1 MKKNYTLVAAAG
13 LAAAV
18 ALTGCSG
25 AGDGSDSGSVTLT
38 YWMTGTDD
46 DAKSMT
52 AAADLY
58 HKDNPDVTIKVQ
70 AVPWADAHAKILSA
84 ATSGSGPDLISGGM
98 SWGIEFGGKGG
109 MVDLSSYEIDDIK
122 KATPSGIWN
131 SIVDSKGKVY
141 AVPLDIATSAYLYRP
156 DLLQK
161 AGIAQPPATWDDL
174 LADIPKL
181 QATGVTYPFVE
192 NWGTFSVQ
200 DYANYLF
207 QAGGDFY
214 TKGCKAGGL
223 DSTAAKKALTMWA
236 KVFSGSTPKQNID
249 GASALLDGS
258 AAIVQDES
266 GSLKLYDT
274 RVPGLAGKW
283 SLGPIPAGPDGISSF
298 VGGRVTGVMAGSS
311 HKDQAAAFIKF
322 LSTPE
327 AIAALQKQA
336 AANGSLWV
344 PASTDAVQ
352 GLDIPADQKKILADS
367 IEKGNAGPNC
377 NGWGDAAGDVGNL
390 LQSVVTDKADPDTVL
405 KKANE
410 LLNAGL

>member
-1 MKKNYTLVAAAG
+1 MKKKYMLAAAAG
-13 LAAAV
+13 VVAAV

-25 AGDGSDSGSVTLT
+25 SGGGADSGSISLT

-46 DAKSMT
+46 DAKTMT

-58 HKDNPDVTIKVQ
+58 HQDNPDVTIKVQ

-84 ATSGSGPDLISGGM
+84 ATSGSGPDMISGGM
-98 SWGIEFGGKGG
+98 SWGIEFGNKGG
-109 MVDLSSYEIDDIK
+109 MVDLSSYGIDDIK
-122 KATPSGIWN
+122 KGTPSGIWN

-156 DLLQK
+156 DLLAT
-161 AGIAQPPATWDDL
+161 AGIADPPATWDDL
-174 LADIPKL
+174 LADITKL
-181 QATGVTYPFVE
+181 QSSGVTYPFVE

-214 TKGCKAGGL
+214 TEGCKAGAL
-223 DSTAAKKALTMWA
+223 DTTAAKQALTMWA

-258 AAIVQDES
+258 AAIIQDES

-274 RVPGLAGKW
+274 RVPALAGKW

-298 VGGRVTGVMAGSS
+298 VGGRVTGVMASS
-311 HKDQAAAFIKF
+311 AHKDEAAAFIKF
-322 LSTPE
+322 LSSPD
-327 AIAALQKQA
+327 AIAGLQKQA
-336 AANGSLWV
+336 AASGSLWL

-352 GLDIPADQKKILADS
+352 GLDIPDDQKKILADS
-367 IEKGNAGPNC
+367 ISEGNAGPNC
-377 NGWGDAAGDVGNL
+377 DGWGDAAADVGNL
-390 LQSVVTDKADPDTVL
+390 LQSVVTDNADPDTVL